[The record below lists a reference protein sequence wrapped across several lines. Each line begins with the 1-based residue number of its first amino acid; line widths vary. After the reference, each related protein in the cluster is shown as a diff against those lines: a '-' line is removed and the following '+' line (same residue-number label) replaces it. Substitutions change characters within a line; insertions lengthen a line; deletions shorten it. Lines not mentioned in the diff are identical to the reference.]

1 LAKSIG
7 IVLEAKQK
15 LEEANGEVAKLI
27 LEKCNRVFSK
37 NNR

>member
-15 LEEANGEVAKLI
+15 LEEADGEVAK
-27 LEKCNRVFSK
+27 
-37 NNR
+37 